1 MGPYYTLAIKC
12 KVLPEFSE
20 FIRKKYLQTLI
31 LSEDDTFDSSICRY
45 DISYTER
52 LALSIKWKANTKAK
66 KEAIKKEYDGLP
78 KSYRDVID
86 IWWSLGIGEN
96 FYEYIIKDNGIFTC
110 KITKKVTNHDGDLP
124 KAYETFLR
132 DIIVPIT
139 SEIYECFIACD
150 LFGDSKT
157 VYTDM
162 QLRGIPFRLCEKI
175 KYVEH
180 TYSEDGSQ
188 IIESRV
194 VYKHSIKKTQEIDL
208 NRAYKS
214 LGL

>member
-1 MGPYYTLAIKC
+1 MGPYYTLEVKC

-45 DISYTER
+45 DVSYTER
-52 LALSIKWKANTKAK
+52 LALSIKWKAEIKVK
-66 KEAIKKEYDGLP
+66 KDAIKKQYEGLP
-78 KSYRDVID
+78 KSYRDLID
-86 IWWSLGIGEN
+86 IWWGLGIGEN
-96 FYEYIIKDNGIFTC
+96 FYEYLIKNDGIFTC
-110 KITKKVTNHDGDLP
+110 KIAKRVTNHEGDLR

-132 DIIVPIT
+132 DIIVPIS
-139 SEIYECFIACD
+139 SEIIDCVMECD

-162 QLRGIPFRLCEKI
+162 QLRYVPFRLGEKI

-180 TYSEDGSQ
+180 TYNEDGSE
-188 IIESRV
+188 ILESRV
-194 VYKHSIKKTQEIDL
+194 VYKHSIKKSQETDL
-208 NRAYKS
+208 NRAYKD